1 MISVGYKCLFEN
13 CNVYYME
20 YFTEFGYV
28 GLFFASFLA
37 ATILPLSSEVILSFL
52 LLNNLNPII
61 LVSVATFGNVLG
73 SLVNYAIGFWGSIF
87 FIRKVLK
94 ISEDEFVKAKQR
106 FQKYGVF
113 SLLFAWVPVIGDP
126 LTVVAGV
133 LKINIVIFI
142 MLVTSGKLIRYLI
155 ISYAILA

>member
-1 MISVGYKCLFEN
+1 
-13 CNVYYME
+13 ME

-28 GLFFASFLA
+28 GLFIASFLA
-37 ATILPLSSEVILSFL
+37 ATIIPLSSEVVLSFL
-52 LLNNLNPII
+52 LLNNLDPII

-73 SLVNYAIGFWGSIF
+73 SLVNYAIGLWGSIF

-94 ISEDEFVKAKQR
+94 ISEDEFVKAKQK

-133 LKINIVIFI
+133 LKINILIFFI
-142 MLVTSGKLIRYLI
+142 LVTSGKLIRYVI

>member
-1 MISVGYKCLFEN
+1 
-13 CNVYYME
+13 ME
-20 YFTEFGYV
+20 YFTEFGYI

-52 LLNNLNPII
+52 LLNNLNPTI

-73 SLVNYAIGFWGSIF
+73 SFVNYSIGVWGSIF
-87 FIRKVLK
+87 FVRKFLK
-94 ISEDEFVKAKQR
+94 ISEDEFFKVKQR

-113 SLLFAWVPVIGDP
+113 SLFFAWVPVIGDP

-133 LKINIVIFI
+133 LKINLLIFFI
-142 MLVTSGKLIRYLI
+142 MITSGKLIRYVI
-155 ISYAILA
+155 ISYAIL

>member
-1 MISVGYKCLFEN
+1 
-13 CNVYYME
+13 ME
-20 YFTEFGYV
+20 YFTELGYV

-37 ATILPLSSEVILSFL
+37 ATILPLSSEVVLGFL
-52 LLNNLNPII
+52 LLNHFNPVI

-73 SLVNYAIGFWGSIF
+73 ALVNYAIGFWGSIF

-133 LKINIVIFI
+133 LKINILIFFI
-142 MLVTSGKLIRYLI
+142 LVTSGKLIRYVI
-155 ISYAILA
+155 ISYTILA

>member
-1 MISVGYKCLFEN
+1 
-13 CNVYYME
+13 ME

-37 ATILPLSSEVILSFL
+37 ATILPLSSEVVLSFL
-52 LLNNLNPII
+52 LLNDLNPII

-73 SLVNYAIGFWGSIF
+73 SFVNYAIGVWGSIF
-87 FIRKVLK
+87 LIRKVLK
-94 ISEDEFVKAKQR
+94 ISEDEFIKTKQR
-106 FQKYGVF
+106 FKKYGVF
-113 SLLFAWVPVIGDP
+113 SLFFAWVPVIGDP

-133 LKINIVIFI
+133 LKINILIFFI
-142 MLVTSGKLIRYLI
+142 LVTSGKLIRYLI